1 MIVSPRGVHSEIEAI
16 DLSESAFELISRTLK
31 DKTGICLYEG
41 AERLVVSR
49 LSRFLKP
56 LNFTTFEEYL
66 QYALSPP
73 GVSELEQMIN
83 ALTTN
88 TTRFFRERGHFD
100 ILENQVMPR
109 LVEKAKNGERIRIWS
124 AACSSGEEVYS
135 IAAIVLKCLPNAAD
149 YDFRILA
156 TDIDSNILEEAEAGL
171 YRVSALEDVPPG
183 YAEFI
188 FDKDQSG
195 EVLKVRPE
203 ARDLISFRYL
213 NFMDPWPVSG
223 PFDVIFCRN
232 VTIYMD
238 EETQMRILVGLENVL
253 HTEGFLFIGHSERIG
268 PSLSSRLELFGP
280 TAFRR
285 PTKIGLS
292 SASAMEKK
300 NVTSQYT

>member
-1 MIVSPRGVHSEIEAI
+1 MSIPSQGFQSELVAI
-16 DLSESAFELISRTLK
+16 DISQDAFDNISSILK

-49 LSRFLKP
+49 LSKFLKP
-56 LNFTTFEEYL
+56 LSFTTFEEYL
-66 QYALSPP
+66 QHVLSPNGAP
-73 GVSELEQMIN
+73 ELEQMIN

-100 ILENQVMPR
+100 LLENQIMPH
-109 LVEKAKNGERIRIWS
+109 LIEKARNGERVRIWS

-135 IAAIVLKCLPNAAD
+135 IASVILKCLPNAAD
-149 YDFRILA
+149 YDLRILA
-156 TDIDSNILEEAEAGL
+156 TDIDSDILEEANAGE
-171 YRVSALEDVPPG
+171 YRLSALEDVPPG

-188 FDKDQSG
+188 FEKDQSG
-195 EVLKVRPE
+195 EILKIRPQ

-238 EETQMRILVGLENVL
+238 EATQMRIWAGLEKVL
-253 HTEGFLFIGHSERIG
+253 HSDGYLFIGHSERIG
-268 PSLSSRLELFGP
+268 PSLSNRLELFGP

-285 PTKIGLS
+285 PQAISLNSTSI
-292 SASAMEKK
+292 MEKQ